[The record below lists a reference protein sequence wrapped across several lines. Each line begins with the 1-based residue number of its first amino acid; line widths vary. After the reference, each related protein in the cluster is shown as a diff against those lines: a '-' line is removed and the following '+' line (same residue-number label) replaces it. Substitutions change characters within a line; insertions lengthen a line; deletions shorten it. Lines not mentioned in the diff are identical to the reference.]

1 MTQAS
6 RSLPQGPSVVIQ
18 GKKLISGA
26 WLLVLLVPLAT
37 AAVPQVDPQAT
48 WKAAL
53 ERIGAGDYQ
62 GAAPLLDDLRRRD
75 GFPKAR
81 EAGFLYGV
89 SLHRQ
94 GKWQEAI
101 GLLEAS
107 AGQLPLLADY
117 ALYLAASAYQGL
129 GLKPQAIDLLSRLL
143 LEHPGSL
150 LTERAER
157 ERASLFADVNLL
169 SEAGKA
175 YRDYLSRESGASE
188 RREVMLALAEILLR
202 EGRQGEAE
210 ELLRQLWL
218 KWPGNREAARA
229 AELLGAMPGAA
240 PFTIDQQFDRAL
252 ALYNSGQY
260 AQAAT
265 AFSPFLTGNTSRA
278 SRARLLSGISHFHL
292 RDYNQAISLLSPLIK
307 EASSLRAESLYWIG
321 RSYGRLDDREKA
333 IATLTRLADVYPRSA
348 WGDDSLYMVA
358 LNYSEDR
365 KPKRAVEALS
375 RLIREHPSS
384 DLADVAL
391 WTRAWINYRES
402 APTAALQDLQRL
414 QKGAPSPSRFRA
426 QASYWRARIL
436 EQLGKRPEALR
447 AYRALLETFS
457 EEYYYM
463 EQARLRLDKL
473 ASSVGHVVT
482 ASSLKIAVPTPPE
495 PLPAPSAPQVTK
507 ARLLKELNLRE
518 EASEEFW
525 DLSRRYAEDRGLLYE
540 ACSAFLELGRIE
552 KSLWVAKRHLRPL
565 YAQTRPAGPVPRYWD
580 FLYPLGYWELVKEQ
594 SARHTLDPY
603 LVVALIREES
613 AFGERA
619 VSRAGAVGLMQLL
632 PRTADQIVNASGAG
646 GESVNLES
654 PAANIKLGT
663 RYLAKMLEE
672 FKGNWVLSL
681 ASYNAG
687 PHHVRRWV
695 ETRGHRS
702 DDEFIEEIPFSET
715 QQYVKRVLGSYY
727 RYRAQYGALEQ
738 TARPG

>member
-1 MTQAS
+1 M
-6 RSLPQGPSVVIQ
+6 IQ
-18 GKKLISGA
+18 GKKLISVA

-48 WKAAL
+48 WRAAL
-53 ERIGAGDYQ
+53 ERIGAGDYR

-75 GFPKAR
+75 GFPRAR
-81 EAGFLYGV
+81 EAGFLFGV

-94 GKWQEAI
+94 GMWQEAA

-107 AGQLPLLADY
+107 VGQLPLVADY
-117 ALYLAASAYQGL
+117 SLYLAASAYQGL

-150 LTERAER
+150 LAERAVR
-157 ERASLFADVNLL
+157 ERANLYADVNLL
-169 SEAGKA
+169 SEAEKA
-175 YRDYLSRESGASE
+175 YRDYLSRASDASQ
-188 RREVMLALAEILLR
+188 RREATLALAEIFLK

-218 KWPGNREAARA
+218 KWPGTREAVRA
-229 AELLGAMPGAA
+229 GELLNSMAEAP
-240 PFTIDQQFDRAL
+240 PFTLSEQFDRVL
-252 ALYNSGQY
+252 ALYNSGQH
-260 AQAAT
+260 AQAA
-265 AFSPFLTGNTSRA
+265 AGFSPFLAGNTSHA
-278 SRARLLSGISHFHL
+278 SRARLLSGISRFHL
-292 RDYNQAISLLSPLIK
+292 RDYNQAITLLSPLIK
-307 EASSLRAESLYWIG
+307 EPSSLRAESLYWIG

-333 IATLTRLADVYPRSA
+333 IATLMRLVDLYPRSVWA
-348 WGDDSLYMVA
+348 DDSLYMVA
-358 LNYSEDR
+358 LNYSDDR

-375 RLIREHPSS
+375 RLNREHPSS
-384 DLADVAL
+384 DLGDVAL

-402 APTAALQDLQRL
+402 APTTALHDLQRL
-414 QKGAPSPSRFRA
+414 QKGAPSPSRLRV
-426 QASYWRARIL
+426 QAFYWSGRIL

-447 AYRALLETFS
+447 TYRGLLETFS
-457 EEYYYM
+457 DEYYYI
-463 EQARLRLDKL
+463 EQTRLRLDRL
-473 ASSVGHVVT
+473 APSAGHVVT
-482 ASSLKIAVPTPPE
+482 ASSLKIAIPSPPE

-525 DLSRRYAEDRGLLYE
+525 ALIRRDAEDRGLLYE

-552 KSLWVAKRHLRPL
+552 KSLWVAKRLLRPL
-565 YAQTRPAGPVPRYWD
+565 YAQTRPAEPVPRYWD

-594 SARHTLDPY
+594 STRYTLDPY

-632 PRTADQIVNASGAG
+632 PRTADQIVNAAG
-646 GESVNLES
+646 GTGGSVSLES
-654 PAANIKLGT
+654 PATNIKLGT
-663 RYLAKMLEE
+663 RYLATMLEE
-672 FKGNWVLSL
+672 FKGNWTL
-681 ASYNAG
+681 ALAAYNAG
-687 PHHVRRWV
+687 PHHVRRWL
-695 ETRGHRS
+695 ETRGYRS
-702 DDEFIEEIPFSET
+702 DDEFIEEIPFLET

>member
-1 MTQAS
+1 
-6 RSLPQGPSVVIQ
+6 VIQ
-18 GKKLISGA
+18 GQKLISGA
-26 WLLVLLVPLAT
+26 WLLVLLIPLAT
-37 AAVPQVDPQAT
+37 AAVPQVDTEAT
-48 WKAAL
+48 WKATL

-94 GKWQEAI
+94 GKWQEAA
-101 GLLEAS
+101 GPLEAS

-117 ALYLAASAYQGL
+117 ALYMAASAYQGL

-143 LEHPGSL
+143 LEHPSSL
-150 LTERAER
+150 LAERAER

-169 SEAGKA
+169 PAAEKA
-175 YRDYLSRESGASE
+175 YRDYLSRVSDASQ
-188 RREVMLALAEILLR
+188 RREATLAIAEIFLK

-210 ELLRQLWL
+210 GLLRQLWL
-218 KWPGNREAARA
+218 KWPGSQEAARA
-229 AELLGAMPGAA
+229 GELLSAMAEAP
-240 PFTIDQQFDRAL
+240 PFTPDEQFDRAL

-260 AQAAT
+260 AQAAA
-265 AFSPFLTGNTSRA
+265 AFSPFLTGNTPRA
-278 SRARLLSGISHFHL
+278 SRARLLSGISRFHL
-292 RDYNQAISLLSPLIK
+292 RDYHLAISVLSPMTK
-307 EASSLRAESLYWIG
+307 EASSLRSEALYWIG

-358 LNYSEDR
+358 LNYSEDS
-365 KPKRAVEALS
+365 KPQRAVEALS

-384 DLADVAL
+384 DLVDTAL
-391 WTRAWINYRES
+391 WARAWINYRQS
-402 APTAALQDLQRL
+402 ALTTALHDLQRL
-414 QKGAPSPSRFRA
+414 QKGAPSPSRLRV

-436 EQLGKRPEALR
+436 EQLGKKPEALR

-457 EEYYYM
+457 DEYYYI
-463 EQARLRLDKL
+463 EQTRLRLEKL
-473 ASSVGHVVT
+473 ASSAGRVVT
-482 ASSLKIAVPTPPE
+482 ATSLKIAVPSPPE
-495 PLPAPSAPQVTK
+495 PLPAPSAPQATK

-525 DLSRRYAEDRGLLYE
+525 ALTRRYGEDRGLLYE

-565 YAQTRPAGPVPRYWD
+565 YAQARPEGPVPRYWD
-580 FLYPLGYWELVKEQ
+580 FLYPLGYWDLVKEQ
-594 SARHTLDPY
+594 SARQTLDPY

-632 PRTADQIVNASGAG
+632 PRTADQIVNASGAT

-738 TARPG
+738 TARPE